1 MPAGIEKH
9 RNRYRVRKW
18 VNGTRIR
25 RSFPTLEEAQ
35 RYLEELNQGLED
47 QRERATRRGIYGLTV
62 GDVVEEW
69 WLGPL
74 VDGQRRG
81 GHRRR
86 VAARTARDYQGYIDR
101 YVSRIAERPLREYDE
116 NPALLKLFY
125 DSLPNRMAWHVHGV
139 LRLAFKEAVAK
150 RHLERNPCEIEKPA
164 RRKRTKR
171 IIPDRDEKE
180 MIIAAAEDEDALWG
194 LFVYLTST
202 LGTRCA
208 ETCALRTEDF
218 DPDAG
223 IVHIERAVSKTAGGP
238 TLKEPKK
245 GEPRDLPIDD
255 PDFWAYV
262 EPVLGAPG
270 FLFPGF
276 YRDEQHKGPDAR
288 PKPWHPD
295 HAQARFRKMTRRLG
309 LPQYTLHSLRHH
321 VATQLLIEG
330 QPINQVA
337 EFLGHTPQ
345 MTLMLYGRHL
355 DREAMRRVGRTAAS
369 LTKRTRPRPPEP
381 QPATKTGYRWA
392 LDLILDMAELD
403 DVTNAGVRAK
413 TGLTRRQAYLALDQ
427 LARSGRLVRLGA
439 GRTTRYQS
447 RARSGIR
454 PRT

>member
-1 MPAGIEKH
+1 MPTHDEKLPRGIQKH
-9 RNRYRVRKW
+9 GKRYRIRRKIEGRW
-18 VNGTRIR
+18 VV
-25 RSFPTLEEAQ
+25 RSFPTLEDAIAFLDRLREDDRRRKATT
-35 RYLEELNQGLED
+35 RLEP
-47 QRERATRRGIYGLTV
+47 LTV

-101 YVSRIAERPLREYDE
+101 YISGIADRPLREYDE
-116 NPALLKLFY
+116 NPALLKLLY
-125 DSLPNRMAWHVHGV
+125 DGLPNRMAWHVHGV

-164 RRKRTKR
+164 RRRRTKR
-171 IIPDRDEKE
+171 IIPDREE
-180 MIIAAAEDEDALWG
+180 VGAIIAAAEDEDAQWG

-245 GEPRDLPIDD
+245 GEPRDLPVDD
-255 PDFWAYV
+255 PGFWAYA
-262 EPVLGAPG
+262 EPVLGTSG

-276 YRDEQHKGPDAR
+276 YRDEQHKGPAAR

-295 HAQARFRKMTRRLG
+295 HAQARFRKMIRRLG
-309 LPQYTLHSLRHH
+309 LPPYTLHSLRHH

-369 LTKRTRPRPPEP
+369 LTRRTPPRSPEPRPAPK
-381 QPATKTGYRWA
+381 AGYRWT
-392 LDLILDMAELD
+392 LDLLAEMAELG
-403 DVTNAGVRAK
+403 DVTNADVRAK
-413 TGLTRRQAYLALDQ
+413 TGLTRRQAYLALDH
-427 LARSGRLVRLGA
+427 LVRCGRLVRLGA
-439 GRTTRYQS
+439 GRGTRYT
-447 RARSGIR
+447 A
-454 PRT
+454 P

>member
-1 MPAGIEKH
+1 MARDENLPRGIQKH
-9 RNRYRVRKW
+9 GKRYRIRRRVDGRW
-18 VNGTRIR
+18 VV
-25 RSFPTLEEAQ
+25 RSFPTREEAIAFLD
-35 RYLEELNQGLED
+35 RLREDDRRRKATTRLEP
-47 QRERATRRGIYGLTV
+47 ITV

-74 VDGQRRG
+74 VEGRRQG

-101 YVSRIAERPLREYDE
+101 YVSQIADRPLREYDE

-139 LRLAFKEAVAK
+139 LRLAFKEAVA
-150 RHLERNPCEIEKPA
+150 RRYLERNPCEDEKPA
-164 RRKRTKR
+164 RRRRTKR
-171 IIPDRDEKE
+171 IIPDRREVE
-180 MIIAAAEDEDALWG
+180 TIIAAAEGEDALWG

-202 LGTRCA
+202 LGTRCG
-208 ETCALRTEDF
+208 ETCALRTGDF
-218 DPDAG
+218 DPDAR
-223 IVHIERAVSKTAGGP
+223 IVHIERAVSKTTGGP

-262 EPVLGAPG
+262 EPFGGASG

-276 YRDEQHKGPDAR
+276 YRDEQHKGPSAR

-295 HAQARFRKMTRRLG
+295 HAQARFRKMVRRLG
-309 LPQYTLHSLRHH
+309 LPPYTLHSLRHH

-381 QPATKTGYRWA
+381 ELATKTGYRRA
-392 LDLILDMAELD
+392 LDLILDMAEVG
-403 DVTNAGVRAK
+403 DVTNASVRAK
-413 TGLTRRQAYLALDQ
+413 TGLTRRQAYLALDE
-427 LARSGRLVRLGA
+427 LVRSGEFVRLGS
-439 GRTTRYQS
+439 GRATRYRCVRNS
-447 RARSGIR
+447 
-454 PRT
+454 PL